1 MNDDETERLEFII
14 KKTMEVV
21 SLISSFEETYKV
33 KLFDMC
39 ITSMQNAHVTRK
51 NMIKH
56 FYNTKNTEHYTT

>member
-33 KLFDMC
+33 KLFDMF

-51 NMIKH
+51 NMIKY
-56 FYNTKNTEHYTT
+56 FYNTKNTENYK